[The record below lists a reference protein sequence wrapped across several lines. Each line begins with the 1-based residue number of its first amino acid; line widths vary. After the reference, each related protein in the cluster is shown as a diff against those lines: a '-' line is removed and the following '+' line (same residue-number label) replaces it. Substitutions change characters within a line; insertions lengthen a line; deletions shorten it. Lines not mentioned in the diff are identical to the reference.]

1 MFGIGQEGRYRCE
14 FGDFF
19 RTTPQVLQTRNLYA
33 EIANALHGGALR
45 QTSMALLARSLQVV
59 PMGGV
64 GAVESNDDSSATVQL
79 RATRS
84 TVRDRIWAF
93 KLQASNDLLATK
105 TLNRRR
111 ECARSAVSLFIL

>member
-1 MFGIGQEGRYRCE
+1 MFLDDQLRFTNASLLRGNRASKRGRSVQM
-14 FGDFF
+14 D
-19 RTTPQVLQTRNLYA
+19 
-33 EIANALHGGALR
+33 
-45 QTSMALLARSLQVV
+45 
-59 PMGGV
+59 GGV
-64 GAVESNDDSSATVQL
+64 VTYMLLSPPGYWVAAVEWRAVESNDDSSATVQL

-84 TVRDRIWAF
+84 TVRDRIGAF